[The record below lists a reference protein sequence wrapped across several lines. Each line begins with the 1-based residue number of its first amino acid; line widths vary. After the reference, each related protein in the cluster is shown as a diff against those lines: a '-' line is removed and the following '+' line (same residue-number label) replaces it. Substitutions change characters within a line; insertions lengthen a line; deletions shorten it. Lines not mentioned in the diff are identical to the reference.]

1 MERLRLRQREEV
13 FRRLH
18 PGTILAS
25 QRQRAANLE
34 EAIRRSMKEAL
45 KHAREEL
52 RVRIQ
57 TIEAMSPMKKLN
69 QGYAFAT
76 DEKGQSVRSI
86 KQIKKGDRI
95 TLYVTDGVIHTTVEG
110 TEETNDGIK

>member
-76 DEKGQSVRSI
+76 DEKGRSVRSI
-86 KQIKKGDRI
+86 KQIKRRPHNALCDRWSHSHDCGRDRGDERW
-95 TLYVTDGVIHTTVEG
+95 
-110 TEETNDGIK
+110 N